1 METEKKKSN
10 MPRTM
15 RNVFGIIMIIIYVA
29 MGVLFLC
36 GAFPQLSGNWAWLRW
51 VGGILFIVYG
61 VWRAYRQFKG
71 IDEDVTTR
79 YQ

>member
-1 METEKKKSN
+1 

-15 RNVFGIIMIIIYVA
+15 RNIFGIIMIVIYVA
-29 MGVLFLC
+29 MGILFLC

-51 VGGILFIVYG
+51 VGGVLIILYG
-61 VWRAYRQFKG
+61 AWRAYRQFKG

-79 YQ
+79 YE